1 LLRTGR
7 DYQLLPG
14 LYFGGFKIESIPFDV
29 KTGASDHFSPDTID
43 HMKPEL
49 FT

>member
-14 LYFGGFKIESIPFDV
+14 LYFGGFKIESIPFDG
-29 KTGASDHFSPDTID
+29 KAGALDQFSPDTID
-43 HMKPEL
+43 HLNPEL
-49 FT
+49 IT